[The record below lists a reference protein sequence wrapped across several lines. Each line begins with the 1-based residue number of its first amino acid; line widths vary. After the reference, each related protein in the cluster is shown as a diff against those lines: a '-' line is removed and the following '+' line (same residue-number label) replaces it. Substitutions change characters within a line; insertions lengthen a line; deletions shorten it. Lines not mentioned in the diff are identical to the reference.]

1 MELSKVWNP
10 QPNHQIITEDI
21 FFQNWFQHGWKNLYQ
36 VLFPCSCFSFFK
48 ALPFFHFIQ
57 KMRQLASS
65 LPDMDGSGYGNMKRQ
80 YEELAGRY
88 ALDV

>member
-10 QPNHQIITEDI
+10 QPNHQIISEDI
-21 FFQNWFQHGWKNLYQ
+21 FFQNWFQHGLKKSISGVISML
-36 VLFPCSCFSFFK
+36 LFFFLE

>member
-10 QPNHQIITEDI
+10 QPNHQLLLKAFSFKNDFNMVEKKSVLGVISMLL
-21 FFQNWFQHGWKNLYQ
+21 FF
-36 VLFPCSCFSFFK
+36 FFK

-57 KMRQLASS
+57 KMRQLTSS